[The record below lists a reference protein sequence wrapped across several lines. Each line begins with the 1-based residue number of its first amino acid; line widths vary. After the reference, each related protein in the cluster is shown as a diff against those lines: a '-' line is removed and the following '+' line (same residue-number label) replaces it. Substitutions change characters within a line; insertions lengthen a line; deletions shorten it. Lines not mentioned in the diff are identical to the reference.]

1 MPEGTTSPKGLA
13 SADAVA
19 SVRAMDGNQGPS
31 RLAQIARLDD
41 GWALTAEFI
50 SAVLTWT
57 LIGWLA
63 DRWLDTDPWL
73 VAVGAVLGFAAGMYL
88 AWLRHVRPADD

>member
-1 MPEGTTSPKGLA
+1 M
-13 SADAVA
+13 
-19 SVRAMDGNQGPS
+19 
-31 RLAQIARLDD
+31 
-41 GWALTAEFI
+41 TAEFI

-57 LIGWLA
+57 FLGWLA

-73 VAVGAVLGFAAGMYL
+73 VSVGAILGFAAGMYL